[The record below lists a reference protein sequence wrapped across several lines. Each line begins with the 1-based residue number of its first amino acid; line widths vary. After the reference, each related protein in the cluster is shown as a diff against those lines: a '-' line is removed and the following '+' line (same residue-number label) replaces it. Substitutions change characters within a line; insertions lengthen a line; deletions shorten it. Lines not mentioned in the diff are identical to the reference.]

1 MATPITC
8 SWAGMLS
15 LLQDSVEY
23 AVEKTVQG
31 FASRLK
37 DVFGD
42 RSLRLKL
49 MCEHCKTP
57 AEPGYQI
64 TRVSEKMVKLL
75 PLMKVGL
82 AAPV

>member
-1 MATPITC
+1 
-8 SWAGMLS
+8 MLS
-15 LLQDSVEY
+15 LLQDNVMHV
-23 AVEKTVQG
+23 AEKTVQG

-49 MCEHCKTP
+49 VCEHCKKP

-75 PLMKVGL
+75 PMMKVGL
-82 AAPV
+82 AAPM